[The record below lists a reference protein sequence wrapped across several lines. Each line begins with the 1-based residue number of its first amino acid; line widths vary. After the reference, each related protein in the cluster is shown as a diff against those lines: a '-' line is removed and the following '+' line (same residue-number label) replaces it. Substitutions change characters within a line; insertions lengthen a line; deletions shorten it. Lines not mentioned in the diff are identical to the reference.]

1 MQLLIGIYTHNI
13 RQGDGIHM
21 KISGRNK
28 LTGKI
33 TELKTDGLVAQVK
46 VNVEPGTI
54 TALITKGASDE
65 LGLKQGD
72 IVTAL
77 VKATSVMICK

>member
-1 MQLLIGIYTHNI
+1 MQ
-13 RQGDGIHM
+13 
-21 KISGRNK
+21 ISGRNK

-72 IVTAL
+72 TVTAL

>member
-1 MQLLIGIYTHNI
+1 MGLDMQ
-13 RQGDGIHM
+13 
-21 KISGRNK
+21 ISGRNK

-33 TELKTDGLVAQVK
+33 TELKTDGLIAQVK
-46 VNVEPGTI
+46 VNVDPGTI
-54 TALITKGASDE
+54 TAVITKGASDE

-72 IVTAL
+72 TVTTL

>member
-1 MQLLIGIYTHNI
+1 MESQMQ
-13 RQGDGIHM
+13 
-21 KISGRNK
+21 ISGRNK

-33 TELKTDGLVAQVK
+33 TEIKTDDLVAQVK
-46 VNVEPGTI
+46 VNVDAGTI

-72 IVTAL
+72 TVTAL